1 MYQFLKKLEMS
12 RKVFH
17 RVSFFSLVL
26 ICFGVSGCV
35 TQSAVQIQQAF
46 EATDQYKI
54 RIESCVNRTE
64 YHGSHDLEGEATRVL
79 TDKVKES
86 GLFEVTPDAQLV
98 MTCDIER
105 FAEGSATKRWIMPG
119 WGATQA
125 EVVVMVW
132 DKKDEKVLATFR
144 NEAAVK
150 AGGFYTIGAD
160 QYIFGAAF
168 DDVLKQIR
176 AWMLGSKTGKP
187 GEPVK

>member
-1 MYQFLKKLEMS
+1 MYQFLNKLEMS
-12 RKVFH
+12 LKVFH
-17 RVSFFSLVL
+17 RASFSSLIL
-26 ICFGVSGCV
+26 ICFGVSGCA
-35 TQSAVQIQQAF
+35 TQSTVQIHQAF
-46 EATDQYKI
+46 EATEQRKI
-54 RIESCVNRTE
+54 GIESCINRTD

-79 TDKVKES
+79 TEKVKES

-105 FAEGSATKRWIMPG
+105 FAEGSATKRWVMPG

-132 DKKDEKVLATFR
+132 DKKDNKVLAAFR
-144 NEAAVK
+144 SEAAVK

-168 DDVLKQIR
+168 DSVLKQIK
-176 AWMLGSKTGKP
+176 G
-187 GEPVK
+187 